1 MQEKFVLLKPNDVCV
16 KWWWI
21 IMLYTTLLN
30 YYFLVEWWVKN

>member
-1 MQEKFVLLKPNDVCV
+1 MQEKFVLLKPNDVYV